1 MEESTKD
8 VQDVLKTEGYFATP
22 VYYIEKPEF
31 VAPVLEVFD
40 EYVKQTCKTND
51 LYPSIMTHNMVHD
64 PRMQDVGKYIV
75 STGWNILK
83 TQGYDMDNKVTFF
96 HSMWGQQH
104 YKYGSMEEHIHNDN
118 VQIVGFYFLECPK
131 NCPKLIMHDPR
142 LGKRQISL
150 QEEDTTKVTD
160 ATSGIVFE
168 PKPGAMFF
176 TNAWLPHSLTR
187 NASNDPFKFIHFNIS
202 VRPAE
207 VANKKKAKAPIVV

>member
-1 MEESTKD
+1 
-8 VQDVLKTEGYFATP
+8 
-22 VYYIEKPEF
+22 
-31 VAPVLEVFD
+31 
-40 EYVKQTCKTND
+40 
-51 LYPSIMTHNMVHD
+51 
-64 PRMQDVGKYIV
+64 
-75 STGWNILK
+75 
-83 TQGYDMDNKVTFF
+83 
-96 HSMWGQQH
+96 
-104 YKYGSMEEHIHNDN
+104 MEEHIHNDN

-142 LGKRQISL
+142 LGKKQISL

>member
-31 VAPVLEVFD
+31 VEEALIVFD
-40 EYVKQTCKTND
+40 EYIKEHCKMND
-51 LYPSIMTHNMVHD
+51 LYPSIMTKNMVFD
-64 PRMQDVGKYIV
+64 PRMQEVGKYIV
-75 STGWNILK
+75 STAWNILK

-118 VQIVGFYFLECPK
+118 AQLVGFFFLECPE
-131 NCPKLIMHDPR
+131 NCPKLIIHDPR

-160 ATSGIVFE
+160 ATSGIVFA
-168 PKPGAMFF
+168 PKRGGLFI
-176 TNAWLPHSLTR
+176 TNSWLPHSLTR

-202 VRPAE
+202 VKPAE
-207 VANKKKAKAPIVV
+207 IANKKKIKAPIVV